1 MENKDNDNKNL
12 FNSLGV
18 EQTSSNS
25 FHKFLESLKKNNKI
39 GLFMFYAPWCPHCV
53 KKGPFLKTLIEKFN
67 NLVKVH
73 TYNCVALANTDTFC
87 KDIKRFPT
95 LYVVHKGNKYE
106 TRDLLE
112 VMIVLVA
119 ISNSM
124 KVQEVI
130 DKFRENNYHIDDN
143 KKNDISSHLKLKTN

>member
-1 MENKDNDNKNL
+1 MDNKDSDNENL
-12 FNSLGV
+12 FDSLGV
-18 EQTSSNS
+18 EQMSSKS
-25 FHKFLESLKKNNKI
+25 FHNFIESSKKNNKI

-67 NLVKVH
+67 NLVKVY
-73 TYNCVALANTDTFC
+73 TYNSVALADTDTFC
-87 KDIKRFPT
+87 KDIKRYPT

-112 VMIVLVA
+112 VMIALVA

-124 KVQEVI
+124 KVREVI
-130 DKFRENNYHIDDN
+130 DKFRENNYHIDD
-143 KKNDISSHLKLKTN
+143 KKKIDISSHLKLKN

>member
-1 MENKDNDNKNL
+1 MDNNDSDNENL
-12 FNSLGV
+12 FDSLGV
-18 EQTSSNS
+18 EQMSSKS
-25 FHKFLESLKKNNKI
+25 FHNFIESSKKNNKI
-39 GLFMFYAPWCPHCV
+39 GLFMFYAPWCTHCV

-73 TYNCVALANTDTFC
+73 TYNSVALADTDTFC
-87 KDIKRFPT
+87 KDIKRYPT

-112 VMIVLVA
+112 VMIALVA

-124 KVQEVI
+124 KVRDVI
-130 DKFRENNYHIDDN
+130 DKFRENNYHIDD
-143 KKNDISSHLKLKTN
+143 KKKIDISSHLKLKN